1 MVAGSIDLMSHN
13 TYENGAIQ
21 NHNNGLEEKLQRI
34 LGKTDGD
41 LLRIVGVGVGAWGIV
56 FVAL

>member
-13 TYENGAIQ
+13 TYENRAIQ
-21 NHNNGLEEKLQRI
+21 NHNNGLEEKLRGI
-34 LGKTDGD
+34 LGKTNGD
-41 LLRIVGVGVGAWGIV
+41 LLWIVGVGVGAWGIV